1 VNKILSNLE
10 VRVSCV
16 TVRVLTKE
24 MGPDVKDDIPTVLLR
39 LTDIIY
45 KRKRPSSPVPQSD
58 MQAILDGKALSV

>member
-1 VNKILSNLE
+1 
-10 VRVSCV
+10 V

-45 KRKRPSSPVPQSD
+45 KRKKPSSPVPQSD

>member
-1 VNKILSNLE
+1 MNKILSNLE

-24 MGPDVKDDIPTVLLR
+24 MAPDVKDDIPTVLLR

-45 KRKRPSSPVPQSD
+45 KRKKPSSPVPQSD